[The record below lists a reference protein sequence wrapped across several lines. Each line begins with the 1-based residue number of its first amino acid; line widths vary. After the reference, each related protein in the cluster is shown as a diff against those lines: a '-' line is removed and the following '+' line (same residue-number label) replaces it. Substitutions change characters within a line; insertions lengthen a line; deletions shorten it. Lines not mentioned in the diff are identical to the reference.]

1 MKFRIEQTLH
11 SKISHWLLGTTKLSL
26 LVNKLKCPARDKHSS
41 LFDPSVRGRG
51 KKFYNAETGKAEQIN
66 FEISK
71 GLGASLGFLK
81 LCVWYSQKILTKK
94 LSIKFVIGRT

>member
-1 MKFRIEQTLH
+1 MKFRIEQTLC
-11 SKISHWLLGTTKLSL
+11 SKISHWLLGTTNQSL

-41 LFDPSVRGRG
+41 LFDPSVRGRE

-71 GLGASLGFLK
+71 GLEASLGFLK
-81 LCVWYSQKILTKK
+81 LYEWYSQKYSQKI
-94 LSIKFVIGRT
+94 FQ